1 MTANGGQTI
10 PQQQVGFWKIR
21 HAVIGMAVLGLVTL
35 LVVRGCGGDEDE
47 PEHEKS
53 GDDAPRQA
61 VAVQV
66 PAGQWPGQYPAAQQ
80 PYGAPG
86 YPQQQQPAYRYQQQQ
101 PDYGT
106 RQQPAYGY
114 QQQQPAYGTQ
124 QQPAY
129 GYQQQQPAYGT
140 QQQPTYGYQ
149 QQQPVYGA
157 QQQPAYGYQQQQP
170 AYGYAQQGAAQPQ
183 YPVTDPNNP
192 WATQLPGYGQQAQ
205 APQWGQTQRQ
215 QPVYIIQVPGGSQY
229 RPLDEQSRDSSRS
242 TTAPAAPPV
251 WTPRPYDRRGGSS
264 FGGNGSG
271 AGAYPYGGAYGGYY
285 GAPYG
290 LGTVPGG
297 YGSGWPT
304 VGYPGTGWPM
314 IW

>member
-114 QQQQPAYGTQ
+114 QQQQPAYG
-124 QQPAY
+124 
-129 GYQQQQPAYGT
+129 
-140 QQQPTYGYQ
+140 
-149 QQQPVYGA
+149 
-157 QQQPAYGYQQQQP
+157 
-170 AYGYAQQGAAQPQ
+170 YAQQGAAQPQ

-215 QPVYIIQVPGGSQY
+215 QPVYINQVPGGSQY